1 MVASLG
7 LRVARELV
15 SPLGVALALTAAILF
30 FSGGPGDGAVTWI
43 GGAAVVAALA
53 LAGLRGVPDGCVA
66 VVPLAALALWCA
78 LSVAWS
84 VEPDRSWEYAN
95 RTVAY
100 LAFAVVGLYLAGRTH
115 ALALGLAALL
125 GAVCVW
131 SLAGKVLPWL
141 YEDYGRISR
150 LRSPV
155 GYWNALA
162 LLGDVALP
170 LGLWLATRRRVA
182 GTLLVYGWLVALA
195 LTYSRGGML
204 VAVLVIV
211 AWVALA
217 GAWLESVATLVAAG
231 APALVAVGIAYALRG
246 VTSDGTSHA
255 TRVRD
260 GLVFGV
266 ALLLCAAAAAL
277 LARAPRPRE
286 TPRVRRLAA
295 AAAALLVVAAVAA
308 GALHART
315 AWSEFTSVSNTQL
328 SNSLGRIGEA
338 GSNHRW
344 VWWKQAWH
352 GFADHPL
359 AGTGAGSFAFTNL
372 RYRTTFLDQTP
383 EPHDLPLQFLSETG
397 IVGLALFVLAAAA
410 LVRRRPRDGAELALA
425 LALPAYLVHGL
436 LDMDWD
442 FAAATAPVFLVAGA
456 LAGRAAT
463 SRRLSPFAALAAA
476 GVAIAVLSSLLLP
489 WLGNR
494 WTSDAESALGRPA
507 HAITLAKRAR
517 SVNPLAVEPLF
528 AQAFAEEAR
537 GRDPEAYALLSKA
550 TRVQP
555 KNAQAWFLLGDFALR
570 RKCPRLALPSLEKF
584 TELSPQDRGG
594 AEYNR
599 ALAAVN
605 SGKPSC

>member
-7 LRVARELV
+7 LRAARDLL
-15 SPLGVALALTAAILF
+15 SPLGVALVLTAAILF
-30 FSGGPGDGAVTWI
+30 FGGGSGSGFLTWI
-43 GGAAVVAALA
+43 GGAAVVAAVA
-53 LAGLRGVPDGCVA
+53 LAVTRGAPPGWTTVI
-66 VVPLAALALWCA
+66 PLAALALWCA
-78 LSVAWS
+78 LSIAWS

-95 RTVAY
+95 RTLAY
-100 LAFAVVGLYLAGRTH
+100 VAFAVIGLYVAGRTR
-115 ALALGLAALL
+115 ALAYGLAALL

-141 YEDYGRISR
+141 YEDYGRIAR

-182 GTLLVYGWLVALA
+182 GTLLVFGWLVALA

-204 VAVLVIV
+204 VAALVIV
-211 AWVALA
+211 AWLALA

-231 APALVAVGIAYALRG
+231 APALVAVGVAYALRG

-260 GLVFGV
+260 GLVFGAV
-266 ALLLCAAAAAL
+266 LLLCTGAAAL

-286 TPRVRRLAA
+286 TALVRRVAAGAA
-295 AAAALLVVAAVAA
+295 AVLVVAAVVV
-308 GALHART
+308 GALHASS
-315 AWSEFTSVSNTQL
+315 AWSQFTSVSNTQL
-328 SNSLGRIGEA
+328 PQGPGRIAEA

-352 GFADHPL
+352 GFTDRPL
-359 AGTGAGSFAFTNL
+359 AGSGAGSFALTNL

-410 LVRRRPRDGAELALA
+410 LVRRPPRDAAELALA

-442 FAAATAPVFLVAGA
+442 FAAVTAPAFLAAGA
-456 LAGRAAT
+456 LAARTAPV
-463 SRRLSPFAALAAA
+463 RRPSPFAALAAT
-476 GVAIAVLSSLLLP
+476 GVALAVLSSFLLP
-489 WLGNR
+489 WLGSR
-494 WTSDAESALGRPA
+494 WAGDAESALDRPA
-507 HAITLAKRAR
+507 HAIALAKRAR

-528 AQAFAEEAR
+528 VQALAEEVR
-537 GRDPEAYALLSKA
+537 GHKQRAYALLREA
-550 TRVQP
+550 TRIQP
-555 KNAQAWFLLGDFALR
+555 KNPEAWFRLGDFALTEG
-570 RKCPRLALPSLEKF
+570 CPRLSLPPLEKF

-605 SGKPSC
+605 SGKPRC